1 MSNQNSVDQMIA
13 LLSQNTELMD
23 ALKSAIPSIVAET
36 GDPSFARFS
45 QAFTQVSRNELK
57 PLFGDI
63 KASMKPEK
71 ESKSKSPRGPVD
83 NTWREEQ
90 KQEFSGRGMQWI
102 FMENEIVHQLLDALE
117 ENGVDVMD
125 YREFTTSHGKSWVRY
140 AGPRIVDGNQVAA
153 FEVRT
158 SGSKIPASN
167 QFVYLDHQDV
177 MDGGFSRLPDGKTP
191 HQLGLEVIAQPEEE
205 SEEINLADDSE
216 PTVEVTEDDAMMES
230 EDSEEID
237 LDIF

>member
-1 MSNQNSVDQMIA
+1 MSNQNSVNQMIA
-13 LLSQNTELMD
+13 LISQNAELME

-36 GDPSFARFS
+36 GDPSFARFT

-71 ESKSKSPRGPVD
+71 VSKSKSPRGPVD
-83 NTWREEQ
+83 NTWRAEQ
-90 KQEFSGRGMQWI
+90 KQEFSGRGKQWI

-125 YREFTTSHGKSWVRY
+125 YREFTTSYGKSWVRY
-140 AGPRIVDGNQVAA
+140 AGPRLVDNNQVAA

-177 MDGGFSRLPDGKTP
+177 LDGGFSRLPDGKTP
-191 HQLGLEVIAQPEEE
+191 HQLGLEQIAQPEEE
-205 SEEINLADDSE
+205 SEEINLVEE
-216 PTVEVTEDDAMMES
+216 PESTVEVTEDEVMMNA
-230 EDSEEID
+230 EETEEVD